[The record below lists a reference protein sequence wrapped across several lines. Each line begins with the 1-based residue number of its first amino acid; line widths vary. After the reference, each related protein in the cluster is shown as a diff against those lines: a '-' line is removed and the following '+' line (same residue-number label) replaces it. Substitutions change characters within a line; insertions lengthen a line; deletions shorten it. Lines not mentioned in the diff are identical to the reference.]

1 LFITNYNT
9 NTDDP
14 WPYQEAKSRAVNV
27 TTGGD
32 ILKLENPRFQ
42 NALTVTHWFALIEF
56 ALNVDF
62 TRVLKSLKL
71 KHL

>member
-14 WPYQEAKSRAVNV
+14 WPYQEAKPRAVNV

-42 NALTVTHWFALIEF
+42 NALTVTH
-56 ALNVDF
+56 
-62 TRVLKSLKL
+62 
-71 KHL
+71 